1 MVTATAAGGGGDGDS
16 QQPEEPRPTPE
27 EEQAA
32 YEFLLGKAQTIDGYA
47 AEINACVA
55 SFNQDS
61 LASSSTRRSHKAT
74 CDALSARLFNDF
86 ATTVN
91 TTLVKPGSAYAS
103 AQSSLIG
110 MFRCLVEYLG
120 TIREAWDINVGFD
133 DPAAHVDE
141 FMFPINRDTVN
152 GQNVHLAEFYTYY
165 NGFVL

>member
-1 MVTATAAGGGGDGDS
+1 M
-16 QQPEEPRPTPE
+16 
-27 EEQAA
+27 
-32 YEFLLGKAQTIDGYA
+32 
-47 AEINACVA
+47 AEVNARVA

-61 LASSSTRRSHKAT
+61 LASSSIRKSHKAT

-86 ATTVN
+86 ETTIN

-120 TIREAWDINVGFD
+120 TIQEAWGINVGFD